1 MSDQLVLV
9 VQDFGESTLAAVQLL
24 KVPWID
30 VFIDQDR
37 EELVGVEQILSIS
50 FQVSRING
58 VFIKDVLNQ
67 SQVVQV
73 S

>member
-1 MSDQLVLV
+1 MPNELALA
-9 VQDFGESTLAAVQLL
+9 VQYFSESPRAAVQLF

-30 VFIDQDR
+30 VFIDQYR
-37 EELVGVEQILSIS
+37 KELVGVEQILSIS
-50 FQVSRING
+50 FQIRHING

-73 S
+73 T